1 MNYKVT
7 VTRLSDN
14 EEVYNECFSSDFEA
28 RCRKI
33 WLEND
38 YPKDKF
44 KIEISEVSSL
54 G

>member
-14 EEVYNECFSSDFEA
+14 REVFNECFLSSFEA

-38 YPKDKF
+38 YPQEQF
-44 KIEISEVSSL
+44 KIEIEEVGSF